1 MTGRLKI
8 GVSQRRVFLADRN
21 EERDAIDIRLIRL
34 LWDLGFLPIPLIS
47 GIIDHRE
54 YLDDLSLDGFVLS
67 GGNDIGECE
76 DRDELEIEILKFSTK
91 LNLPVLG
98 ICRGMQLINQFQ
110 KGKLRKVENH
120 TAVCHNVSGLL
131 FNGANETV
139 NSFHDYGILE
149 DILGHDLDVLA
160 SADDG
165 VIEALAHSEYH
176 WLGIMW
182 HPERNAK
189 ASEIDKKI
197 IFNHLNKGSS

>member
-1 MTGRLKI
+1 
-8 GVSQRRVFLADRN
+8 
-21 EERDAIDIRLIRL
+21 
-34 LWDLGFLPIPLIS
+34 
-47 GIIDHRE
+47 
-54 YLDDLSLDGFVLS
+54 
-67 GGNDIGECE
+67 
-76 DRDELEIEILKFSTK
+76 
-91 LNLPVLG
+91 
-98 ICRGMQLINQFQ
+98 MQLINQFQ

>member
-21 EERDAIDIRLIRL
+21 EERDAIDIRLIGL

-120 TAVCHNVSGLL
+120 TAVCHKVSGLL

-149 DILGHDLDVLA
+149 DILGNDLDVLA
-160 SADDG
+160 AADDG
-165 VIEALAHSEYH
+165 VIEALEHSEYH

-182 HPERNAK
+182 HPERNTK